1 LKRTL
6 AVLANYYFLFFIY
19 FFAIAAVP
27 SKEGTIPTMS
37 PQVTVLVPTYE
48 PDPAHLRAALD
59 SLFRQH
65 CQDWNVVIHDDAS
78 TSDVEAIIAPYRASD
93 RCTYIK
99 SEKRLGIAGNW
110 NACLKQAKNPFAQ
123 YLFQDDVW
131 QDTYLERALK
141 AMTSEVGLVVT
152 AHKYQIEGTM
162 RFDKELNA
170 WYRHVEKE
178 RSELPT
184 GRQNGKMF
192 LLAWLKRCLHPNLIG
207 EPSFVLVRRELFEG
221 AGKFNSSFPQGL
233 DLEMWTRLLPLTDLA
248 FMKEDGGFFRVH
260 TKGASARNK
269 EEGAGL
275 LDRLSVLD
283 RLTKHVDTS
292 IKSGARSAFS
302 ASLGEMFY
310 KAEDRKAREA
320 AVPLIEKLRFVQ
332 LALKHPLLTVKG
344 IL

>member
-1 LKRTL
+1 
-6 AVLANYYFLFFIY
+6 
-19 FFAIAAVP
+19 
-27 SKEGTIPTMS
+27 
-37 PQVTVLVPTYE
+37 
-48 PDPAHLRAALD
+48 
-59 SLFRQH
+59 
-65 CQDWNVVIHDDAS
+65 
-78 TSDVEAIIAPYRASD
+78 
-93 RCTYIK
+93 
-99 SEKRLGIAGNW
+99 
-110 NACLKQAKNPFAQ
+110 
-123 YLFQDDVW
+123 
-131 QDTYLERALK
+131 
-141 AMTSEVGLVVT
+141 
-152 AHKYQIEGTM
+152 
-162 RFDKELNA
+162 
-170 WYRHVEKE
+170 
-178 RSELPT
+178 
-184 GRQNGKMF
+184 
-192 LLAWLKRCLHPNLIG
+192 LIG